1 MINSMDFLGMVF
13 LDRAIDSSGLC
24 LLFFMSKVVQN
35 DSNWLNNVRLEL
47 DILLD
52 P

>member
-13 LDRAIDSSGLC
+13 SDRAIDSSGLC

-35 DSNWLNNVRLEL
+35 DSN
-47 DILLD
+47 
-52 P
+52 